1 MCFAIQASPSSAIS
15 SSSCVFRVS
24 SCGLPSLASHTT
36 SPPSGKRPP
45 ILLTPPQYGIT
56 PFYPSNSIPSSFLR
70 APHAPRVEH
79 GSSSGARTAVFDW
92 WSDKHCPTKAPAGG
106 SDRPVQSV
114 PGTGRTGPAGTG
126 RTNLS
131 DQLALALVGQCP
143 SGHRS
148 NTAVRALL
156 ELPCSTG

>member
-1 MCFAIQASPSSAIS
+1 MHF
-15 SSSCVFRVS
+15 
-24 SCGLPSLASHTT
+24 CGNT
-36 SPPSGKRPP
+36 
-45 ILLTPPQYGIT
+45 LLKTYTAGINR
-56 PFYPSNSIPSSFLR
+56 SNTAVL
-70 APHAPRVEH
+70 
-79 GSSSGARTAVFDW
+79 SGARTAVFDW
-92 WSDKHCPTKAPAGG
+92 WSDRHCPTEAPAGG

-143 SGHRS
+143 SDHRS

-156 ELPCSTG
+156 ELP